1 LQKVL
6 AETPAIELAKEVPPF
21 KFTQWDGKVLREIP
35 RLIDRQN
42 RKRWVVWKEAP
53 VLEKRCRGWRHGM
66 GPKRRSANFDEPLPF
81 GPPHPVTVM
90 WPRSDPMSF
99 ARRRGG

>member
-42 RKRWVVWKEAP
+42 RKRWACGKRHLCWQTVPEAGGTGWTMTT
-53 VLEKRCRGWRHGM
+53 VLT
-66 GPKRRSANFDEPLPF
+66 AF
-81 GPPHPVTVM
+81 G
-90 WPRSDPMSF
+90 
-99 ARRRGG
+99 